1 MMKLSA
7 GLFAA
12 ALVMGLGAVPT
23 IAYAEEDATAAAGAA
38 TDSAAEA
45 PKDESKLK
53 EIEDEVV
60 KDLEANTD
68 QPADSIMESEGSDH

>member
-12 ALVMGLGAVPT
+12 ALVMGLGSVPT
-23 IAYAEEDATAAAGAA
+23 IAYAEEDAGAA

-53 EIEDEVV
+53 EMEEEVL
-60 KDLEANTD
+60 KDLEANKD
-68 QPADSIMESEGSDH
+68 KPADSIMESEGSDH